1 MKEFAE
7 GAPHGTG
14 VGIRVEFLL
23 NGGGPG
29 VKDGNLGSFFSRL
42 V

>member
-1 MKEFAE
+1 MKEFVE
-7 GAPHGTG
+7 GASHGTG

-29 VKDGNLGSFFSRL
+29 V
-42 V
+42 

>member
-1 MKEFAE
+1 MKEFVE

-29 VKDGNLGSFFSRL
+29 V
-42 V
+42 

>member
-1 MKEFAE
+1 MKEFVE
-7 GAPHGTG
+7 GAPHGRG

-29 VKDGNLGSFFSRL
+29 I
-42 V
+42 